1 MNKNIKISLSLLL
14 LFALVLALCGCSA
27 KAKGVTPLP
36 GGCEIER
43 IGGSE
48 CILSRRESEQT
59 SCVLVGDYVYAYS
72 VSDDGA
78 YICVKA
84 LPYTV
89 GLELGGDL
97 SALGA
102 DELAR
107 QTLYY
112 RVSVSDG
119 AADSYGTAAQFDK
132 ALADGGITLSGWI
145 STATPDG

>member
-1 MNKNIKISLSLLL
+1 MNKHLKICTCLTIALLL
-14 LFALVLALCGCSA
+14 AVLSGCAGSE
-27 KAKGVTPLP
+27 KGVIYLP
-36 GGCEIER
+36 GNCEINQ

-84 LPYTV
+84 LPYAV

-112 RVSVSDG
+112 RVTVSDG
-119 AADSYGTAAQFDK
+119 AADSYDTAEQFDK
-132 ALADGGITLSGWI
+132 ALADGRITLSGWI
-145 STATPDG
+145 STAPPAG